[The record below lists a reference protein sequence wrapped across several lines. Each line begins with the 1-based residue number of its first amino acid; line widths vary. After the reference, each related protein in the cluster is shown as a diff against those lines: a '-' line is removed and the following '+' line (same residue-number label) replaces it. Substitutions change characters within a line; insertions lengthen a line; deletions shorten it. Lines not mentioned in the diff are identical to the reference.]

1 MKKKTIHLRFAV
13 IAAVA
18 LIAGL
23 LTGVPVASAGHTDVV
38 KPTQAAE
45 RARGYAYGASVL
57 GTDDQPVNPLPEAE
71 AEVPPSGDQEQVR
84 THNDQDV
91 ALDIPLIS
99 VGTVEADACLDPGVP
114 ARFQKIINAAQ
125 ILSHGLTPERDADN
139 DYDEFDDDGE
149 NFAEP
154 DEDPRRTE
162 ARYPEGF
169 PGTARC
175 LTPTTADQALHEP
188 TRTTAPLPADQQPPR
203 PPNCESG
210 FETDPAE
217 EDFSD
222 VCLAT
227 LPLWNGRG
235 YAEAFEDV
243 LLGEHIEAEALAR
256 CNSEGV
262 LEVATG
268 AAFTDP
274 ESLLIGDTTQPNQPL
289 DVILATVSAVTFW
302 ETNWDPETNTTTDGS
317 DTVWV
322 NGLHII
328 TSTGEDIV
336 LARAEATAD
345 CVNDQDGDGIPD
357 DKDNCPTVNNPDQK
371 DTDGDGIGDACDDDD
386 DNDGIPDDQDN
397 CPTVFNPDQKDTDG
411 DGIGDACDDTPG
423 EELPQC
429 SDGLD
434 NDGDGFIDMEDPNC
448 TSPEDDDES
457 GFVPKACRVQPGQ
470 EPSGR
475 VIVGSENA
483 DVITGTDRDDL
494 ICSRGGDDIV
504 DGLDGDDLIVL
515 GKGDD
520 QGSGGGGKDQIQGGA
535 GNDTINGGG
544 HNDIITGGAGNDQ
557 IKGNKGID
565 TLRGGKGKD
574 TLQGGSNDDVLRGG
588 SGADTLRGWTG
599 NDILNGDAG
608 NDSCIGGAGRDQ
620 FRSCEQSDRNSRD
633 ASRQGGFL
641 F

>member
-1 MKKKTIHLRFAV
+1 MREFHMKKKTIHLRFAV
-13 IAAVA
+13 LAVVA

-23 LTGVPVASAGHTDVV
+23 LTGVPVASAGHTDLV

-45 RARGYAYGASVL
+45 RARGYSFGTAVL
-57 GTDDQPVNPLPEAE
+57 NTDEEPENQLPEAE
-71 AEVPPSGDQEQVR
+71 AEVPPSPEQEQVR
-84 THNDQDV
+84 SQSDQRS
-91 ALDIPLIS
+91 ALTTS
-99 VGTVEADACLDPGVP
+99 VEADACLDPGVQ
-114 ARFQKIINAAQ
+114 AKLQKTINGAQ
-125 ILSHGLTPERDADN
+125 IRSHGLTPEGDADN

-149 NFAEP
+149 PPAEP

-188 TRTTAPLPADQQPPR
+188 VRTTAPLPAAEQPPR

-217 EDFSD
+217 EGFSEI
-222 VCLAT
+222 CLAA
-227 LPLWNGRG
+227 LPLWNSRG
-235 YAEAFEDV
+235 WAQALNTPLMTTITAEAV
-243 LLGEHIEAEALAR
+243 AR
-256 CNSEGV
+256 CTSEGV

-268 AAFTDP
+268 ASFGTVPA
-274 ESLLIGDTTQPNQPL
+274 LLGGSTQPNTP
-289 DVILATVSAVTFW
+289 VILVGAVGTFW
-302 ETNWDPETNTTTDGS
+302 ETNWDPETNTTTDGKNY
-317 DTVWV
+317 VWV
-322 NGLHII
+322 NGLHIK
-328 TSTGEDIV
+328 TSTGEDLIFGY
-336 LARAEATAD
+336 AEATAD

-357 DKDNCPTVNNPDQK
+357 DKDNCPTVHNPDQK

-423 EELPQC
+423 ETLPQC

-448 TSPEDDDES
+448 TSPDDDDES
-457 GFVPKACRVQPGQ
+457 GFIPKACRVQPGQ

-483 DVITGTDRDDL
+483 DVIVGTDRDDL

-504 DGLDGDDLIVL
+504 DGLDGDDIIVL
-515 GKGDD
+515 GKGND
-520 QGSGGGGKDQIQGGA
+520 QASGGGGKDQIHGGA
-535 GNDTINGGG
+535 GNDTISGGKG
-544 HNDIITGGAGNDQ
+544 NDILTGSGGNDQ
-557 IKGNKGID
+557 LKGNGGID

-574 TLQGGSNDDVLRGG
+574 TLQGGGGDDTLRGG
-588 SGADTLRGWTG
+588 GGNDSLRGWTG
-599 NDILNGDAG
+599 NDLLNGDAG
-608 NDSCIGGAGRDQ
+608 NDSCIGGAGSDQ
-620 FRSCEQSDRNSRD
+620 FISCEQNDRNDRD
-633 ASRQGGFL
+633 AAARQGGFL